1 MEVLHF
7 AIKNWG
13 SSSTIYGLYFKTTLE
28 LLSGDES
35 LKAQTD
41 EYLSLRSFK
50 IAMKMAL
57 IY

>member
-1 MEVLHF
+1 MD
-7 AIKNWG
+7 
-13 SSSTIYGLYFKTTLE
+13 IYGLYFKYTDATTLE
-28 LLSGDES
+28 LLSSDES

-50 IAMKMAL
+50 IAMKMVL